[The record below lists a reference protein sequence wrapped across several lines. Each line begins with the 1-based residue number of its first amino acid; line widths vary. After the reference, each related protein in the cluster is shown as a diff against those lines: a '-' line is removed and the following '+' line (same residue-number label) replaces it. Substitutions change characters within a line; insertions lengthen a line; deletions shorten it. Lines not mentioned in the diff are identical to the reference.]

1 MRETCR
7 RGALPPAFLC
17 LTLLLPAAAHA
28 ESASLPLMPET
39 PAGEGDWNWQPAWN
53 PEEIE
58 AVLAEPEPAEP
69 YFINGGRPTVA
80 APVAGVATRV
90 SRTDNRDGSA
100 SLTAAGKLQDWS
112 NAEVGIDVSLAA
124 RQSAGP
130 PAPIGVQDGAG
141 AAAWAKA
148 PLPGV
153 SSLTPW
159 EQGSV
164 NVRVDP
170 VQEQGHL
177 STTFS
182 RAWNLSDGLA
192 ARVTDNYG
200 LTTSV
205 AGTEHW
211 ESGKYVSVDVKP
223 TQTSFSIG
231 ASSASGE
238 NGWLPSIS
246 ASQTLLGGVNL
257 TTSVAETSSG
267 INRSITAGFRHTW

>member
-7 RGALPPAFLC
+7 RGALLPALLS
-17 LTLLLPAAAHA
+17 LTLLLPAAVHA
-28 ESASLPLMPET
+28 EGVPLALAPEP
-39 PAGEGDWNWQPAWN
+39 PAAEGEWNWQPTWN

-124 RQSAGP
+124 RHSAGP
-130 PAPIGVQDGAG
+130 PASAGALDGAG
-141 AAAWAKA
+141 AAAWAQA

-153 SSLTPW
+153 SRLTPW
-159 EQGSV
+159 EQASV

-182 RAWNLSDGLA
+182 REWSLNDGLA
-192 ARVTDNYG
+192 ARLTDNYG
-200 LTTSV
+200 LTTSIT
-205 AGTEHW
+205 GTERW
-211 ESGKYVSVDVKP
+211 ESGKSVSLDVKP

-238 NGWLPSIS
+238 SGWLPSIS
-246 ASQTLLGGVNL
+246 ASQTLLGGVNV
-257 TTSVAETSSG
+257 TTSVAETSDG
-267 INRSITAGFRHTW
+267 FNRSITAGFRHTW